1 MIAWTRGLLPGVSHV
16 KCSLNGKRFLS
27 NSKTGET
34 QGLIFN
40 RHMPGRCG
48 HGLQT
53 LFFFEPDRKKAA
65 ELYFHLLIAI
75 IEIIV

>member
-1 MIAWTRGLLPGVSHV
+1 MIAWARGLLPRVSHV

-27 NSKTGET
+27 NSKTGGS
-34 QGLIFN
+34 QGRIFN
-40 RHMPGRCG
+40 RHMPGRCC

-53 LFFFEPDRKKAA
+53 LFFFEPDRKNSAGF
-65 ELYFHLLIAI
+65 YFHLLIAI

>member
-1 MIAWTRGLLPGVSHV
+1 MIAWTRRLLPRVSHV
-16 KCSLNGKRFLS
+16 KYSLNGKRFLS

-34 QGLIFN
+34 PGRVFN
-40 RHMPGRCG
+40 CHTTSRCG
-48 HGLQT
+48 HELQT

-75 IEIIV
+75 IEVIG